1 MSRNGSR
8 LALKI
13 EEEIKAIAEEYGV
26 SIAELEAATLAK
38 YSRRAAGHKKDIL
51 AERQAIL
58 EAVSRV

>member
-1 MSRNGSR
+1 